1 MISDSPAPGDDR
13 PIPESG
19 SILLRDVLCPH
30 CLRTDG
36 HAPECPEF
44 VMPKPNLRLT
54 IRGARDIERLRESVS
69 QLRAELDRLMAELE
83 AAGRRE

>member
-1 MISDSPAPGDDR
+1 MLSDNPSPDQLCPD
-13 PIPESG
+13 
-19 SILLRDVLCPH
+19 LLRDVLCPH
-30 CLRTDG
+30 CLRADG